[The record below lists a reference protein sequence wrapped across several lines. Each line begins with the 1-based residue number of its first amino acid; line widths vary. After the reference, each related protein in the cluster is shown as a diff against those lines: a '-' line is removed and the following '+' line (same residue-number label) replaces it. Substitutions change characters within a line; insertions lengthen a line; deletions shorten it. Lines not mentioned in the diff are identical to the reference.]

1 MRILDKDRN
10 YIIEDGVLK
19 LPLGAAGY
27 QGYALTDA
35 EHVGLADIAWRI
47 SNGYVMGF
55 KNGKNVR
62 LHRLVMDAKPGEVV
76 DHISH
81 DLLDNRSSNLRICT
95 TAENMRNI
103 KKDKLKGVSFYKR
116 DSKWSAYITFDYKK
130 IHLGYFET
138 AEQAAKRYDEKAK
151 ELYGEFACLNFV

>member
-1 MRILDKDRN
+1 MRLNDKSRQI
-10 YIIEDGVLK
+10 IIEKDHIK
-19 LPLGAAGY
+19 IPLGVSGA
-27 QGYALTDA
+27 QGYALVDL
-35 EHVGLADIAWRI
+35 EHVYVGDLAWRI

-62 LHRLVMDAKPGEVV
+62 LHRLVMGAKPGEVV
-76 DHISH
+76 DHINH
-81 DLLDNRSSNLRICT
+81 NLLDNRSSNLRICT
-95 TAENMRNI
+95 TSENMRNI

-116 DSKWSAYITFDYKK
+116 DSRWSAYITFNYKK